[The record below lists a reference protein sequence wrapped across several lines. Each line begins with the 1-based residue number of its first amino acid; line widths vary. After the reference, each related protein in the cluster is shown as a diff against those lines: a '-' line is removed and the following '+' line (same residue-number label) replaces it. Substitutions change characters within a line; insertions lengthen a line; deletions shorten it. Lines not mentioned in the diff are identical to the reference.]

1 MSALEQEIYQ
11 KFRLLDKDAR
21 LRVIA
26 RLELEAEVDD
36 TTPEP
41 MSPQEGLAWLI
52 NFGEYIQ
59 NKYGNLSPSSVDLL
73 NEAREERL
81 DDLMGGG

>member
-1 MSALEQEIYQ
+1 MSALEQEIYH
-11 KFRLLDKDAR
+11 KFGLLDKDAR

-26 RLELEAEVDD
+26 RLELEAQVDD
-36 TTPEP
+36 NSLEP
-41 MSPQEGLAWLI
+41 MSPQEGLDWLT

-59 NKYGNLSPSSVDLL
+59 NKYGNLSYNSVDLL

-81 DDLMGGG
+81 DDLLGGG